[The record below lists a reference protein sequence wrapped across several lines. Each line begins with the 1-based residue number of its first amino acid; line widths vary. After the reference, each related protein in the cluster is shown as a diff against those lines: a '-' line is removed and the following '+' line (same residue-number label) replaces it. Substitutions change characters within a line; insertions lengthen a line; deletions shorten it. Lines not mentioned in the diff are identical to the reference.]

1 MAYAALVWLA
11 ILTIGLRKAEK
22 SAALAM
28 LLALAVGLCGNAALK
43 HATRAESG
51 DMSEMLSWP
60 IQQLARARLYDEE
73 RLTDAEKEAIDE
85 LMPSEAWAC
94 YDPTIS
100 DPVKFEFDTQAFR
113 ADVKKYVGV
122 WLSVGK
128 KCAGTYLDATMALT
142 YPFFYPYREYRV
154 SGYYVQMGMSDAYDA
169 GWCDFDPP
177 ESRSLFPRALAS
189 LSWRFGA
196 KGAMQI
202 PVVGWLFNMG
212 VIVWTMLFFAL
223 REMYWGRWRRFGTAL
238 LPVLLWGTFLLGPVM
253 AGRYIYPFVCAL
265 PVLAA
270 RPGRS
275 VKEAARHG

>member
-1 MAYAALVWLA
+1 M
-11 ILTIGLRKAEK
+11 
-22 SAALAM
+22 
-28 LLALAVGLCGNAALK
+28 
-43 HATRAESG
+43 
-51 DMSEMLSWP
+51 
-60 IQQLARARLYDEE
+60 
-73 RLTDAEKEAIDE
+73 
-85 LMPSEAWAC
+85 
-94 YDPTIS
+94 
-100 DPVKFEFDTQAFR
+100 
-113 ADVKKYVGV
+113 KKYVGV

-270 RPGRS
+270 RPGRI